1 MINMNISIEPVL
13 KEEKE
18 ILKNLL
24 EKYDYE
30 FSQYDLRDVN
40 CLGLY
45 GYDYLDCYWTDEK
58 RFPFFIKADG
68 KLAGFAMIND
78 YAELCEDADY
88 IMAEFFVLYKYRRMG
103 LGKTAAFEL
112 FRKFPGKWELKRHLK
127 NLISVAFW
135 DNVVKEYTDG
145 HYAVFPSG
153 EENAYPDGTM
163 GEILVFN
170 T

>member
-1 MINMNISIEPVL
+1 
-13 KEEKE
+13 
-18 ILKNLL
+18 
-24 EKYDYE
+24 
-30 FSQYDLRDVN
+30 
-40 CLGLY
+40 
-45 GYDYLDCYWTDEK
+45 
-58 RFPFFIKADG
+58 
-68 KLAGFAMIND
+68 MIND

-88 IMAEFFVLYKYRRMG
+88 VMAEFLVLYKYRRMG